1 MNQNNQNKSQLHN
14 GNMTGVGLSKTETFS
29 GPIPHP
35 AIIEKYES
43 IYPGAAKIIFE
54 NWDKQV
60 DHRQKLEKSVV
71 YFDNFKSLFGTIAGF
86 LIQII
91 AVGGGIYTIIQ
102 GFIIAGLISIFVGM
116 SMLAVAFFTNRQKKD
131 LPKKD

>member
-1 MNQNNQNKSQLHN
+1 MSQNNQGKSQLRN
-14 GNMTGVGLSKTETFS
+14 GNVVGVGLSKPETFS

>member
-14 GNMTGVGLSKTETFS
+14 GNMVGVELSKTETFY

-86 LIQII
+86 FIQII

-102 GFIIAGLISIFVGM
+102 GFIIAGLIAIFVGM
-116 SMLAVAFFTNRQKKD
+116 SMLAVAVFTNRQKKD